1 MWAHTQSWCRVM
13 LHSLRKFIPWE
24 QQAIL
29 RITFILNPKQLLHL
43 DHIVNRLYLMKM
55 MIKSMILHAE
65 IREKG
70 LWHLLVMTLLFILWM
85 TCQKHFQRLMH
96 LLMESI
102 GKMQSVTSKM
112 DFIMFNGTWEISDC
126 SSGCKPV
133 GCKWIFKK
141 KMRPD
146 GTIEKY
152 KARLVDKGYT

>member
-1 MWAHTQSWCRVM
+1 
-13 LHSLRKFIPWE
+13 
-24 QQAIL
+24 
-29 RITFILNPKQLLHL
+29 
-43 DHIVNRLYLMKM
+43 
-55 MIKSMILHAE
+55 
-65 IREKG
+65 
-70 LWHLLVMTLLFILWM
+70 
-85 TCQKHFQRLMH
+85 MH

-102 GKMQSVTSKM
+102 GKMQSVASKM

-126 SSGCKPV
+126 SSGYKPV